1 MTGQLIWL
9 ITGCSSGIG
18 EALVRA
24 ILAKGDKVIAT
35 ARPKNG
41 LSGTERLSTLA
52 HVGAAVLELDVTF
65 SQERLMEIAKEA
77 WEIYGHVDVVMNN
90 AGYMD
95 AGTTEEYKY
104 ERPRNTEQLTNIIQ
118 THVFGPLNL
127 SRAFL
132 PPMRNRMS
140 GTLLFAGAAS
150 PYTTGPVASGYAGS
164 KALLESMVQK
174 MACEVEPFG
183 VRCCVLIFGH
193 YRTNHLS
200 SENCV
205 CSGRKRIPEYEELDI
220 LVQKIIKEGHGTQIG
235 DPVKAAR
242 FIVDAV
248 RGEGLCLG
256 KELPMRLP
264 VGSDAFVEVRNHCQ
278 EVLKIC
284 DEWEEIASKTSFLE
298 GEGS

>member
-1 MTGQLIWL
+1 MPGQLIWL

-35 ARPKNG
+35 ARAKNG
-41 LSGTERLSTLA
+41 LSGTERLSNLA
-52 HVGAAVLELDVTF
+52 HAGAAVLELDVT
-65 SQERLMEIAKEA
+65 SSPETLMEIGNEA
-77 WEIYGHVDVVMNN
+77 WKIYGHVDVVMNN

-95 AGTTEEYKY
+95 AGTTEEY
-104 ERPRNTEQLTNIIQ
+104 NTEQLTNILQ

-127 SRAFL
+127 CRAFL
-132 PPMRNRMS
+132 PLMRSRMS
-140 GTLLFAGAAS
+140 GTFLFAGAAS

-164 KALLESMVQK
+164 KALLESVVQK

-183 VRCCVLIFGH
+183 VRCCVLVFGH
-193 YRTNHLS
+193 YRTSRLS

-205 CSGRKRIPEYEELDI
+205 CSGRKTIPEYEELDI

-235 DPVKAAR
+235 DPVKAAG

-248 RGEGLCLG
+248 RREGLCVG

-264 VGSDAFVEVRNHCQ
+264 VGPDAFVAVRNHCQ

-284 DEWEEIASKTSFLE
+284 DEWEEIASKTIFLE
-298 GEGS
+298 GVGVDVD